1 MFALRPLILALVI
14 LSCAA
19 ASAFA
24 EEAPILPKESP
35 WSLEREGF
43 ALRCELAPS
52 KAFRPGR
59 GASRVATAP
68 RVQAAPR
75 AASAPAIQ
83 APRAS
88 RRALSVALRVGDRVL
103 SIQAGGLRRTLR
115 AERFMPLT
123 FAGRTGYDLTGDGAE
138 DLVISA
144 WSGRRARLWLLQ
156 GGERPSLTK
165 IPGWHGP
172 YTRLRD
178 LDGDGRPELETHD
191 DSFRGW
197 RGASQADSP
206 APQVVLRYEDR
217 GWRLAPDLL
226 PEQGPTASELQA
238 RAAEVRASFGESAPI
253 ALWATLL
260 ELEAR
265 GQRERAER
273 FLIEAWPSERPGRAE
288 FWAAYQSRAARG
300 LVRLLPR

>member
-1 MFALRPLILALVI
+1 MFALRPLILALLFV
-14 LSCAA
+14 SGAA
-19 ASAFA
+19 CSALA
-24 EEAPILPKESP
+24 GQTPILPEESP
-35 WSLEREGF
+35 WSLERAGLK
-43 ALRCELAPS
+43 LRCELAPS
-52 KAFRPGR
+52 RAFRPGR
-59 GASRVATAP
+59 GASRLATAP

-75 AASAPAIQ
+75 PASAKTLV
-83 APRAS
+83 APRPQ
-88 RRALSVALRVGDRVL
+88 RALAVALRVGDRTL
-103 SIQAGGLRRTLR
+103 SVQAGKLRRTLR
-115 AERFMPLT
+115 AERFAPLS
-123 FAGRTGYDLTGDGAE
+123 FADQVTYDVTGDGVE

-144 WSGRRARLWLLQ
+144 WSGRRARLWLLT
-156 GGERPSLTK
+156 GGARPSLTK
-165 IPGWHGP
+165 LPGWHGP

-206 APQVVLRYEDR
+206 APRVILRHTSS

-226 PEQGPTASELQA
+226 QERAPTREELQA
-238 RAAEVRASFGESAPI
+238 RAAEVRASFDESAPI

-273 FLIEAWPSERPGRAE
+273 FLADAWPADRPGRAE

-300 LVRLLPR
+300 LIRLLPR